1 MGVIQQPRVPATAP
15 GISAEL
21 IKNIAVVETVAAK
34 AAEQTAA

>member
-1 MGVIQQPRVPATAP
+1 VSYNSPEYLQQRH

-21 IKNIAVVETVAAK
+21 IKNIAVVETVAAI